1 MDGRLGAALDR
12 LLAEGSRLGKNVL
25 VVAAMLYRI
34 GDRTLRDGF
43 IHAGNLAYLSLV
55 TLFPAVILVHA
66 VMAGFGRTEAGQE
79 AIGQFLRTLPADVA
93 NFIAPALEE
102 VVQARSGTALLV
114 GALIALWTTSGFIG
128 TLSDMLRRAHQT
140 PPERPFWQE
149 RLIAIAVTLGA
160 IAVVV
165 FAFAGRLVVEALVGT
180 LAPYVP
186 WVMTAARLL
195 NISGLTGMGAVFL
208 ALWALFR
215 VLTPRVVRKGPAPIW
230 PGALLVTIVWAGA
243 ALLFGP
249 LMADA
254 VNFSLTYGAFTGVM
268 LALLFFY
275 VVGFAI
281 VAGVETNA
289 ALASRREVVE
299 MVGQWRFQWRK
310 RRGLH
315 AGKN

>member
-1 MDGRLGAALDR
+1 MGAMLDR
-12 LLAEGSRLGKNVL
+12 MLARGSRMGKIALLA
-25 VVAAMLYRI
+25 AAMLYRI
-34 GDRTLRDGF
+34 GGRTLSDGF

-66 VMAGFGRTEAGQE
+66 VMAGFGRTEAGQN
-79 AIGQFLRTLPADVA
+79 AIGQFLRTLPGDVA
-93 NFIAPALEE
+93 DFIAPVLDE

-128 TLSDMLRRAHQT
+128 TLSDMLRRAHET

-160 IAVVV
+160 IAVVI
-165 FAFAGRLVVEALVGT
+165 FAFAGRLVVDALVGT

-186 WVMTAARLL
+186 WLATAARIL

-208 ALWALFR
+208 SIWALFR
-215 VLTPRVVRKGPAPIW
+215 VLTPRLVRIGPAPIW
-230 PGALLVTIVWAGA
+230 PGALLVTVVWAGA

-249 LMADA
+249 MMSDA

-268 LALLFFY
+268 LAMLFFY
-275 VVGFAI
+275 IVGFAF

-289 ALASRREVVE
+289 ALASRRQVVE

-310 RRGLH
+310 RRRRT
-315 AGKN
+315 AGDEHGG